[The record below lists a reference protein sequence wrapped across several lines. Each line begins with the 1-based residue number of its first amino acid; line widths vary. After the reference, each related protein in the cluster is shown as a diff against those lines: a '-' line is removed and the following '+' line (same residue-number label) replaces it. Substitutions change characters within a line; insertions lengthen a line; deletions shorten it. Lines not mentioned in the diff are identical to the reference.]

1 MTEAGPRSSWR
12 RSGGPAWFMALAI
25 LMGVTVTDAQTLEGF
40 GAGTPGGAGQAVVRV
55 TNLNSSGP
63 GSLREAVSRGNRTVV
78 FDVGG
83 EILLTDY
90 VYVLGA
96 FVTIDGST
104 APPPGI
110 TLRNRGLII
119 RGNRGAH
126 DVIVRHIRVRD
137 SAIDGIQVAYGA
149 YNVMI
154 DHVSTT
160 GSMDGNIDVTENSH
174 DVTVSWSV
182 LGGNVKNMLVKYKPS
197 RITLHHNVFT
207 ESVSRNPQLRIDD
220 GTGVAAEI
228 SGDLRNNVV
237 ANWKAG
243 YGTFLNHG
251 VWANVVNNYYTG
263 AHKAL
268 SLASAR
274 AYVAGNV
281 SADGVDLNRV
291 GTEESPFSSAP
302 VTTQDACAAARLVLA
317 GAGARPLDSIDQ
329 QYLARIPAPSC
340 RGASSSKARPAP
352 WLSWLARQSGGV
364 FPRDRLL
371 AASHV
376 APSSVL
382 RP

>member
-1 MTEAGPRSSWR
+1 
-12 RSGGPAWFMALAI
+12 MALAI
-25 LMGVTVTDAQTLEGF
+25 LMGATVTDVQTLALAQTLEGF
-40 GAGTPGGAGQAVVRV
+40 GTSTPGGAGQAVVRV
-55 TNLNSSGP
+55 TNLNNSGP

-83 EILLTDY
+83 EILLTNYIY
-90 VYVLGA
+90 VAGA

-104 APPPGI
+104 APAPGI

-126 DVIVRHIRVRD
+126 DIVVRHIRVRD

-149 YNVMI
+149 YNIVL
-154 DHVSTT
+154 DHVSTA
-160 GSMDGNIDVTENSH
+160 GSLDGNIDVTESSH
-174 DVTVSWSV
+174 DVTVSWSI
-182 LGGNVKNMLVKYKPS
+182 LAGNVKNMLVKYNPS

-220 GTGVAAEI
+220 GTGVATEI

-268 SLASAR
+268 SLSSAR
-274 AYVAGNV
+274 GYVAGNL
-281 SADGVDLNRV
+281 SADGVDLNRI
-291 GTEESPFSSAP
+291 GTEESPFPSAP
-302 VTTQDACAAARLVLA
+302 VTTQDACTAARQVIA
-317 GAGARPLDSIDQ
+317 GAGARPLDSVDQ
-329 QYLARIPAPSC
+329 VFLGRIPVPSC
-340 RGASSSKARPAP
+340 QGASSSKTRPAP
-352 WLSWLARQSGGV
+352 RLSSLARPSV
-364 FPRDRLL
+364 RVVPRDWLR
-371 AASHV
+371 AASRV
-376 APSSVL
+376 APSPVG